1 MSAGYEFEFT
11 DLVTN
16 AVTTKVSSLT
26 YLPLA
31 TVTPALIPMHT
42 YSVKVRAKQYT
53 TWGSYGQAC
62 NIRISGATAART
74 AMNTEQETVDAM
86 LSEME
91 EERINTDMPMDIL
104 LFPNPMMDEATVVIS
119 SSQNEKVTIAIT
131 DITGKVVSN
140 DIFNTNS
147 TFSIQ
152 NSELRS
158 GIYFLTATT
167 TGGERKTIKVVKQ

>member
-1 MSAGYEFEFT
+1 
-11 DLVTN
+11 
-16 AVTTKVSSLT
+16 
-26 YLPLA
+26 
-31 TVTPALIPMHT
+31 MHT
-42 YSVKVRAKQYT
+42 YSVRVRAKQHI
-53 TWGSYGQAC
+53 TWGSYGEAC
-62 NIRISGATAART
+62 SIRILGATAART
-74 AMNTEQETVDAM
+74 AMNTDQETVDAM
-86 LSEME
+86 VLEME
-91 EERINTDMPMDIL
+91 QQSMNTDMPMDIL

>member
-1 MSAGYEFEFT
+1 
-11 DLVTN
+11 
-16 AVTTKVSSLT
+16 
-26 YLPLA
+26 
-31 TVTPALIPMHT
+31 MHT

-53 TWGSYGQAC
+53 TWGNYSQAC

-86 LSEME
+86 VSEME
-91 EERINTDMPMDIL
+91 EERMNTDMPMDIL

>member
-1 MSAGYEFEFT
+1 
-11 DLVTN
+11 
-16 AVTTKVSSLT
+16 
-26 YLPLA
+26 
-31 TVTPALIPMHT
+31 
-42 YSVKVRAKQYT
+42 
-53 TWGSYGQAC
+53 
-62 NIRISGATAART
+62 
-74 AMNTEQETVDAM
+74 M
-86 LSEME
+86 LSDLED
-91 EERINTDMPMDIL
+91 ERINTDMPMDIL

-158 GIYFLTATT
+158 GIYFLTAATT
-167 TGGERKTIKVVKQ
+167 SGERKTIKVVKQ